1 MKIQNDRRSYTIK
14 AMVRTACTLVFFPPL
29 KNTFVFN
36 KENEIRAKE
45 ILLKYPTDRRQSA
58 IMPLLD
64 LAQRQNENW
73 LSRDIVEYVADYLEM
88 PFIKAWE
95 VVTFYSM
102 YYTKYNGKYLV
113 QVCGTTP
120 CWLRGS
126 DQVIKACKEVISP
139 EPNTVSSDGLFSW
152 MQVECLGACV
162 NAPLVQINDDYYE
175 DLTYD
180 TTKNVLQSLIDGS
193 PLSIGSQSGRK
204 SSKAVS

>member
-1 MKIQNDRRSYTIK
+1 MSNLNDNFSFSETNEHEAKKILS
-14 AMVRTACTLVFFPPL
+14 
-29 KNTFVFN
+29 
-36 KENEIRAKE
+36 
-45 ILLKYPTDRRQSA
+45 KYPTDRKQSA

-64 LAQRQNENW
+64 LAQRQNDNW
-73 LSRDIVEYVADYLEM
+73 LSRDVVEYVANFIEI

-126 DQVIKACKEVISP
+126 DQVAKACKEMISP
-139 EPNTVSSDGLFSW
+139 DQNTLSNDGLFSW

-180 TTKNVLQSLIDGS
+180 TTKNILQSLMNGREIKV
-193 PLSIGSQSGRK
+193 GSQNGRT

>member
-1 MKIQNDRRSYTIK
+1 MSEQLTTFSFNNKNQE
-14 AMVRTACTLVFFPPL
+14 TALQIL
-29 KNTFVFN
+29 K
-36 KENEIRAKE
+36 R
-45 ILLKYPTDRRQSA
+45 YPEARKQSA
-58 IMPLLD
+58 VMPLLD
-64 LAQRQNENW
+64 LAQRQNDNW
-73 LSRDIVEYVADYLEM
+73 LSRDVVEYVANYLEM
-88 PFIKAWE
+88 PFIRVWE

-126 DQVIKACKEVISP
+126 DQVAKACKEMISP
-139 EPNTVSSDGLFSW
+139 EQNTLSEDGLFSW

-180 TTKNVLQSLIDGS
+180 TTVNILQSLIDGKK
-193 PLSIGSQSGRK
+193 IEVGSQSGRK

>member
-1 MKIQNDRRSYTIK
+1 MSNLNDNFS
-14 AMVRTACTLVFFPPL
+14 F
-29 KNTFVFN
+29 
-36 KENEIRAKE
+36 NEINKREAEK
-45 ILLKYPTDRRQSA
+45 ILAKYPIDRKQSA

-64 LAQRQNENW
+64 LAQRQNDNC
-73 LSRDIVEYVADYLEM
+73 LSRDVVEYVANFIEI

-126 DQVIKACKEVISP
+126 DQVAKACKEMISP
-139 EPNTVSSDGLFSW
+139 DQNTLSKDGLFSW

-180 TTKNVLQSLIDGS
+180 TTKNILQSLMDGKE
-193 PLSIGSQSGRK
+193 IKVGSQNGRT

>member
-1 MKIQNDRRSYTIK
+1 MSE
-14 AMVRTACTLVFFPPL
+14 L
-29 KNTFVFN
+29 
-36 KENEIRAKE
+36 KENFTFNDGNLIEAKK
-45 ILLKYPTDRRQSA
+45 ILSKYPEDRKQSA
-58 IMPLLD
+58 VMPLLD

-73 LSRDIVEYVADYLEM
+73 LTREIVEYVANYLEM
-88 PFIKAWE
+88 PFIRAWE

-126 DQVIKACKEVISP
+126 DQIVKACKEMIAP
-139 EPNTVSSDGLFSW
+139 TQNTLSKDGMFSW

-180 TTKNVLQSLIDGS
+180 STKNVLQSLLDGT
-193 PLSIGSQSGRK
+193 PVEVGSQSGRK
-204 SSKAVS
+204 SCLLYTSDAADE

>member
-1 MKIQNDRRSYTIK
+1 MSNLNDNFSFNETNEREAEKIL
-14 AMVRTACTLVFFPPL
+14 A
-29 KNTFVFN
+29 
-36 KENEIRAKE
+36 
-45 ILLKYPTDRRQSA
+45 KYPTDRKQSA

-64 LAQRQNENW
+64 LAQRQNDNW
-73 LSRDIVEYVADYLEM
+73 LSRDVVEYVANFIEI

-126 DQVIKACKEVISP
+126 DQVAKACKEIISP
-139 EPNTVSSDGLFSW
+139 DQNTLSKDGLFSW

-180 TTKNVLQSLIDGS
+180 TTKNILQSLMNGEEIKV
-193 PLSIGSQSGRK
+193 GSQNGRT

>member
-1 MKIQNDRRSYTIK
+1 MSNINNNFSFNETNKREAEKIL
-14 AMVRTACTLVFFPPL
+14 A
-29 KNTFVFN
+29 
-36 KENEIRAKE
+36 
-45 ILLKYPTDRRQSA
+45 KYPTDRKQSA

-64 LAQRQNENW
+64 LAQRQNDNW
-73 LSRDIVEYVADYLEM
+73 LSRDVVEYVANFREI

-126 DQVIKACKEVISP
+126 DQVAKACKEMISP
-139 EPNTVSSDGLFSW
+139 DQNTLSKDGLFSW

-180 TTKNVLQSLIDGS
+180 TTKNILQSLMNGEEIKV
-193 PLSIGSQSGRK
+193 GSQNGRT

>member
-1 MKIQNDRRSYTIK
+1 MSNLNDNFSFNETNEREAEKIL
-14 AMVRTACTLVFFPPL
+14 A
-29 KNTFVFN
+29 
-36 KENEIRAKE
+36 
-45 ILLKYPTDRRQSA
+45 KYPTDRKQSA

-64 LAQRQNENW
+64 LAQRQNDNW
-73 LSRDIVEYVADYLEM
+73 LSRDVVEYVANFIEI

-126 DQVIKACKEVISP
+126 DQVAKACKEMISP
-139 EPNTVSSDGLFSW
+139 DQNTLSKDGLFSW

-162 NAPLVQINDDYYE
+162 NAPLV
-175 DLTYD
+175 L
-180 TTKNVLQSLIDGS
+180 SLIH
-193 PLSIGSQSGRK
+193 I
-204 SSKAVS
+204 

>member
-1 MKIQNDRRSYTIK
+1 MSEQLTKFSFNNKNQE
-14 AMVRTACTLVFFPPL
+14 TALQIL
-29 KNTFVFN
+29 K
-36 KENEIRAKE
+36 R
-45 ILLKYPTDRRQSA
+45 YPEARKQSA
-58 IMPLLD
+58 VMPLLD
-64 LAQRQNENW
+64 LAQRQNDNW
-73 LSRDIVEYVADYLEM
+73 LSRDVVEYVANYLEM
-88 PFIKAWE
+88 PFIRVWE

-126 DQVIKACKEVISP
+126 DQVAKACKEMISP
-139 EPNTVSSDGLFSW
+139 EQNTLSKDGLFSW

-180 TTKNVLQSLIDGS
+180 TTVNILQSLIDGKK
-193 PLSIGSQSGRK
+193 IEVGSQSGRK

>member
-1 MKIQNDRRSYTIK
+1 MSEQFTTFSFNNENQEAALQI
-14 AMVRTACTLVFFPPL
+14 L
-29 KNTFVFN
+29 K
-36 KENEIRAKE
+36 
-45 ILLKYPTDRRQSA
+45 KYPEARKQSA
-58 IMPLLD
+58 VMPLLD
-64 LAQRQNENW
+64 LAQRQNDNW
-73 LSRDIVEYVADYLEM
+73 LSRDVVEYVANYLDM
-88 PFIKAWE
+88 PFIRVWE

-139 EPNTVSSDGLFSW
+139 EPNTVSNDGLFSW